1 MEFKGADFSSQQFDP
16 PQGILLPFLY
26 ELQALVTN
34 FCQWSRKEIFD
45 ICLWKWLVTSV
56 GRVDTAVKQRAF
68 RGNKGHITWFQPLLA
83 LLNVR
88 RKQRCRKRG
97 GRFLC

>member
-45 ICLWKWLVTSV
+45 ICL
-56 GRVDTAVKQRAF
+56 
-68 RGNKGHITWFQPLLA
+68 
-83 LLNVR
+83 
-88 RKQRCRKRG
+88 
-97 GRFLC
+97 